1 MSRNT
6 LYIAIAALIVVVI
19 GFAIYAFQQET
30 EPRGVEIQLNE
41 QGVSI
46 EGN

>member
-6 LYIAIAALIVVVI
+6 LYLLVGALIVVVI
-19 GFAIYAFQQET
+19 GFAIYAYQQESQ
-30 EPRGVEIQLNE
+30 PQGIQIEMNE